1 MADRS
6 IARKFFD
13 RVAEHPDRL
22 LFQNKESGAWRKY
35 SWAMAGEIIREIG
48 QGLLALGVEPG
59 ERVAILSEN
68 RLEWVFT
75 DLAILA
81 AGGVSV
87 GIYPSVLA
95 AEVEYIVGNSEA
107 RVIFVSNAGQLQKLA
122 DRAETM
128 PTLEQI
134 ITYARI
140 PGAPAAAI
148 TLEEL
153 RARGRADAEAHP
165 DALAER
171 TASLDREDLALL
183 IYTSGTTG
191 PPKGV
196 MLSHGNILWVYEA
209 MARALD
215 INDTDQNLSYLPYA
229 HVYERIGGIYFSI
242 FRGLPIAIAEGL
254 DKLTQNIAEIRP
266 TILLGA
272 PRVYEKIHAGLMRNV
287 EAMPAWQKFLFHWA
301 MKVGEA
307 ASPYKLSGE
316 PMPLGLKLKN
326 ALAGALIF
334 NKIKDRFG
342 GRIRFMVSAAAPI
355 APELIRFFHALD
367 ILILEGYGL
376 SESSA
381 PSHVNRPGEIKFGT
395 VGRPLP
401 GVEQKIA
408 EDGEILLRG
417 GNIFKGYFKREEDT
431 REALDAE
438 GWFHTGDIGEID
450 ADGYLKITDRKKDLI
465 ITAGGKNI
473 GPQNI
478 ENLMK
483 TDRFISEFLCYGDQ
497 KKFLVG
503 LVTLEEESI
512 RQWAQSR
519 GLAFQDFAELSQKPE
534 VKQLLEGRIAELNKQ
549 LPSYST
555 VKRII
560 ILPKQF
566 TQDEGEVTPTLKL
579 KRKVL
584 NRKYR
589 DPLEAL
595 YAGVD
600 DGAI

>member
-1 MADRS
+1 MEDRS
-6 IARKFFD
+6 IAQKFFD
-13 RVAEHPDRL
+13 RVQEHPDRL
-22 LFQNKESGAWRKY
+22 LFQNKEQGAWRNY
-35 SWAMAGEIIREIG
+35 SWAEAGTIIREIG
-48 QGLLALGVEPG
+48 NGLLALGVEKG

-68 RLEWVFT
+68 RLEWVLVDF
-75 DLAILA
+75 AILA

-95 AEVEYIVGNSEA
+95 EEAGYILDNSGA

-122 DRAETM
+122 DRAAIIA
-128 PTLEQI
+128 LEK
-134 ITYARI
+134 I
-140 PGAPAAAI
+140 PGAPAEAL
-148 TLEEL
+148 TLDEL
-153 RARGRADAEAHP
+153 RARGREHATGQPEA
-165 DALAER
+165 LGRR
-171 TASLDREDLALL
+171 TAAIGRDDLALL
-183 IYTSGTTG
+183 VYTSGTTG

-209 MARALD
+209 LCQVLD
-215 INDTDQNLSYLPYA
+215 ITDRDQALSYLPYA
-229 HVYERIGGIYFSI
+229 HVYERIGGTYFSI
-242 FRGLPIAIAEGL
+242 FRGLPIAIAESI
-254 DKLTQNIAEIRP
+254 DKLTQNILEIRP

-287 EAMPAWQKFLFHWA
+287 EAMPGWQQSLFHWA
-301 MKVGEA
+301 MQAGEA
-307 ASPYKLSGE
+307 ASPYKLRGE
-316 PMPLGLKLKN
+316 PMPILLRLRN
-326 ALAGALIF
+326 ALASALIF
-334 NKIKDRFG
+334 RKIKARFG

-376 SESSA
+376 TESSA

-395 VGRPLP
+395 VGRPLS
-401 GVEQKIA
+401 GVEQRIA

-417 GNIFKGYFKREEDT
+417 GNIFQGYFGREADT

-450 ADGYLKITDRKKDLI
+450 PDGYLRITDRKKDLI
-465 ITAGGKNI
+465 VTAGGKNI
-473 GPQNI
+473 APQNI

-503 LVTLEEESI
+503 LVTLEEEAVK
-512 RQWAQSR
+512 QWAQKEGISFR
-519 GLAFQDFAELSQKPE
+519 DFAELSQKPE
-534 VKQLLEGRIAELNKQ
+534 VRRMIEGRIAELNKS
-549 LPSYST
+549 LPSYSSI
-555 VKRII
+555 KRIT

-566 TQDEGEVTPTLKL
+566 SQEAGEVTPTLKL

-584 NRKYR
+584 NRKFR
-589 DPLEAL
+589 DQLEAM
-595 YAGVD
+595 YAGVE

>member
-6 IARKFFD
+6 IPQKFFD
-13 RVAEHPDRL
+13 RMAEHPDRL
-22 LFQNKESGAWRKY
+22 LFQNKESGAWRNY
-35 SWAMAGEIIREIG
+35 TWAEAGKIIREIG
-48 QGLLALGVEPG
+48 NGLLALGVEPG

-68 RLEWVFT
+68 RLEWIFT
-75 DLAILA
+75 DLGILS
-81 AGGVSV
+81 AGAVSV

-95 AEVEYIVGNSEA
+95 AEVAYIVSNSAA
-107 RVIFVSNAGQLQKLA
+107 RVIFVSNPGQLQKLA

-128 PTLEQI
+128 PTLQQFV
-134 ITYARI
+134 TYAPL
-140 PGAPAAAI
+140 PGAPAAAL

-153 RARGRADAEAHP
+153 RARGRAHAEAHP
-165 DALAER
+165 AAWAER
-171 TASLDREDLALL
+171 LAALERADLALL

-209 MARALD
+209 MGQVLD
-215 INDTDQNLSYLPYA
+215 IDDTDQNLSYLPYA

-242 FRGLPIAIAEGL
+242 FRGLPIAIAEGM
-254 DKLTQNIAEIRP
+254 DKLTQNIAEVRP

-272 PRVYEKIHAGLMRNV
+272 PRVYEKIHAGLMRSV
-287 EAMPAWQKFLFHWA
+287 EAMPAWQQALFRWA
-301 MKVGEA
+301 MQVGAA
-307 ASPYKLSGE
+307 ASPYKLGGE
-316 PMPLGLKLKN
+316 PMPLGLRVKN
-326 ALAGALIF
+326 ALANALIF
-334 NKIKDRFG
+334 KKIKNRFG

-401 GVEQKIA
+401 GVEQRIA
-408 EDGEILLRG
+408 PDGEILLRG
-417 GNIFKGYFKREEDT
+417 GNIFQGYFQREADT
-431 REALDAE
+431 REALDPD

-450 ADGYLKITDRKKDLI
+450 AEGYLKITDRKKDLI

-473 GPQNI
+473 APQNI

-483 TDRFISEFLCYGDQ
+483 SDRFISEFLCYGDQ

-503 LVTLEEESI
+503 LVTLEEESVK
-512 RQWAQSR
+512 QWAQNQ
-519 GLAFQDFAELSQKPE
+519 GLAFQDFAELSRKPE
-534 VKQLLEGRIAELNKQ
+534 VRQLLEGRIAELNKQ
-549 LPSYST
+549 LPPYST

-560 ILPKQF
+560 ILPQQF
-566 TQDEGEVTPTLKL
+566 SQDEGEVTPTLKL

-584 NRKYR
+584 NHKYR
-589 DPLEAL
+589 DRLEAL

>member
-1 MADRS
+1 MADNS
-6 IARKFFD
+6 IAQKFFD

-22 LFQNKESGAWRKY
+22 LFQNKEAGAWRNY
-35 SWAMAGEIIREIG
+35 SWAESGKVIREIG
-48 QGLLALGVEPG
+48 NGLLALGVEKG

-68 RLEWVFT
+68 RLAWVFT
-75 DLAILA
+75 DLGILA

-95 AEVEYIVGNSEA
+95 EEVEYIVANSAA
-107 RVIFVSNAGQLQKLA
+107 RVIFVSTPGQLRKLVR
-122 DRAETM
+122 RAETM
-128 PTLEQI
+128 PTLQHLV
-134 ITYARI
+134 TYDRI
-140 PGAPAAAI
+140 PEAPAEAI

-153 RARGRADAEAHP
+153 QARGRAYAESHP
-165 DALAER
+165 AALKER
-171 TASLDREDLALL
+171 TAALERQDLALL
-183 IYTSGTTG
+183 VYTSGTTG
-191 PPKGV
+191 PPKGT
-196 MLSHGNILWVYEA
+196 MLSHGNVLWVYEA
-209 MARALD
+209 MAQVLD
-215 INDTDQNLSYLPYA
+215 IHDTDQNLSYLPYA
-229 HVYERIGGIYFSI
+229 HVYERIGGIYFSV
-242 FRGLPIAIAEGL
+242 FRGLPIAIAEGI
-254 DKLTQNIAEIRP
+254 DKLTQNIAEVRP

-272 PRVYEKIHAGLMRNV
+272 PRVYEKIHAGLMRSV
-287 EAMPAWQKFLFHWA
+287 EEMPGWQQSLFHWA
-301 MKVGEA
+301 MQVGAA
-307 ASPYKLSGE
+307 ASPYKLSHK

-326 ALAGALIF
+326 ALADALIF
-334 NKIKDRFG
+334 KKIKNRFG

-376 SESSA
+376 TESSA

-417 GNIFKGYFKREEDT
+417 GNIFQGYFQREEDT

-450 ADGYLKITDRKKDLI
+450 AEGYLKITDRKKDLI

-483 TDRFISEFLCYGDQ
+483 TDRFISEFLCYGDK

-503 LVTLEEESI
+503 LVTLDEESVK
-512 RQWAQSR
+512 QWAQSQ
-519 GLAFQDFAELSQKPE
+519 GIAGSDFAELSRKPE
-534 VKQLLEGRIAELNKQ
+534 LKQMIEGRIAELNKQ
-549 LPSYST
+549 LPKYST
-555 VKRII
+555 VKRIE
-560 ILPKQF
+560 ILPRQF
-566 TQDEGEVTPTLKL
+566 TQEAGEVTPTLKL

-584 NRKYR
+584 NQKYR
-589 DPLEAL
+589 DQLEAM